1 MKTAHEPYFITGVEC
16 PAYSSCVYTR
26 KLLADLEAFF
36 SVVIPEE
43 KFVLYYLVR
52 ILWPSVIRFTE
63 VPGMS
68 QSLLKALVRGK
79 TPQLNKETLSL
90 TAGLIQQLITR
101 KKNGSVECGKCGK
114 SRKWVFS
121 ESARY
126 LRLRLIDWSKPMSPP
141 SPPLYWRCYDV
152 VCSVWGGQVCG
163 NPVVKI
169 TAFFITQLY
178 CCLSISEVLLKHS
191 RKFSEESVHLHRFHV
206 FSSIKC
212 GSVVILNRDG
222 N

>member
-16 PAYSSCVYTR
+16 LAYSSCVYTR

-126 LRLRLIDWSKPMSPP
+126 LILRLIDWSKPMSPP
-141 SPPLYWRCYDV
+141 SPLILEVLWCDLF
-152 VCSVWGGQVCG
+152 SLGGQVCG